1 MSQTK
6 TVLALIGKGKWGQNY
21 IKTISQSDDWVLP
34 PENIKTTDYAD
45 LFSKKIDGIII
56 ATPTPTHFQIASDF
70 LKKGFNILI
79 EKPITKTYQQAIKL
93 HKIAFQHP
101 KQIVMAGHI
110 QLYNPGYSLFKSLLS
125 KIGSIQT
132 LKYYGLQSPTRID
145 ATLIEDWG
153 AHPTY
158 LFKDILRQEPQSVKA
173 EKGKQKQVK
182 LTYCYKNNI
191 IGIAHIAWLSKIK
204 KRQLVVRGNTAT
216 LIFDDLNKTISLIKD
231 SHLSVFQVNLQFSPL
246 TQELKEF
253 VSAIEKKRQPK
264 SNIIQAVSVMKILQ
278 QFARSLTNTG
288 NL

>member
-1 MSQTK
+1 MTI
-6 TVLALIGKGKWGQNY
+6 LALIGRGKWGQNY
-21 IKTISQSDDWVLP
+21 IKTISQSNDWILS

-79 EKPITKTYQQAIKL
+79 EKPITKTYQEAIRL
-93 HKIAFQHP
+93 QKIALQHP
-101 KQIVMAGHI
+101 KQIVMAGHL
-110 QLYNPGYSLFKSLLS
+110 QLYNPGYSLLKSLLP

-132 LKYYGLQSPTRID
+132 LEYYGLQSPTRTD
-145 ATLIEDWG
+145 TTLLEDW
-153 AHPTY
+153 APHPTY
-158 LFKDILRQEPQSVKA
+158 LFNDMLGQEPLSVKA
-173 EKGKQKQVK
+173 EKEKQKQVK
-182 LTYCYKNNI
+182 LTYYYKNNI
-191 IGIAHIAWLSKIK
+191 IGIAHIAWLSNTKE
-204 KRQLVVRGNTAT
+204 RQIIVHGSIAT

-231 SHLSVFQVNLQFSPL
+231 NRLSVFQVNLQFSPL
-246 TQELKEF
+246 IMELKEF

-264 SNIIQAVSVMKILQ
+264 SNITQAVSVMKILQ